1 MAKKTTRKTRAKKTA
16 KSQAARLRW
25 PGGRGA
31 LRWAGRALAGAV
43 ALFALTTLAYTV
55 LNPPTTAYI
64 LAESV
69 RYGGIKR
76 SWVDM
81 EDMAPEVPRAVVAA
95 EDANF
100 CLHWGFDMAA
110 IREAIDQGGTRGAST
125 LTQQTA
131 KNLFLW
137 PVRSFVRKAIEV
149 PLAMW
154 LNLVLGKRRVLEIY
168 LNIAEWGPNGIFG
181 AEVAARRA
189 FRKSVRRL
197 TAREAALLAA
207 ALPNPIRR
215 NAARPGP
222 VLRRLAG
229 IYQRRAAQ
237 AGFVCCQNAT
247 RAITRSNPGAA
258 MTRLYH
264 VLLSPCAARCA

>member
-76 SWVDM
+76 SLVDM
-81 EDMAPEVPRAVVAA
+81 EDMALEVPRAVVAA

-125 LTQQTA
+125 LTQQTV
-131 KNLFLW
+131 KNVFLW
-137 PVRSFVRKAIEV
+137 QGRSWPRKALEALMTPAV
-149 PLAMW
+149 E
-154 LNLVLGKRRVLEIY
+154 LVWTKRRTLEIY
-168 LNIAEWGPNGIFG
+168 LNVAEFGKGVFGIEAAAQHYFG
-181 AEVAARRA
+181 VSAKELSGAR
-189 FRKSVRRL
+189 
-197 TAREAALLAA
+197 AALLAA
-207 ALPNPIRR
+207 ALPNPKER
-215 NAARPGP
+215 NPARPSGF
-222 VLRRLAG
+222 LRKRARQIAEG
-229 IYQRRAAQ
+229 AATIDADGRAACFQ
-237 AGFVCCQNAT
+237 G
-247 RAITRSNPGAA
+247 
-258 MTRLYH
+258 
-264 VLLSPCAARCA
+264 